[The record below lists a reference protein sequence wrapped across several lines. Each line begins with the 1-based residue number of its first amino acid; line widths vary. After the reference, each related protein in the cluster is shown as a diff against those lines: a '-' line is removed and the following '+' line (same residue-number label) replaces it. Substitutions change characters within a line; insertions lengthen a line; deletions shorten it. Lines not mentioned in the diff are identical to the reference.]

1 MDKMY
6 FILLGIVILA
16 FVSNIFIV
24 TKSSYPG
31 GDVGAGPVIQLV
43 IAIPLFLISA
53 LVYYFTKNMNINF
66 WILLLP
72 LFLELAYFTF
82 TKDLFSIFGKDSG
95 SFLIRSYVYAIT
107 LSTALG
113 ILAAWFLG
121 IFSKK

>member
-16 FVSNIFIV
+16 FILNILII

-31 GDVGAGPVIQLV
+31 SEVGVGPVIQLIV
-43 IAIPLFLISA
+43 TIPLFLISA
-53 LVYYFTKNMNINF
+53 LVYYFTKNLQINF

-72 LFLELAYFTF
+72 LFLELAYFAF

-95 SFLIRSYVYAIT
+95 SFLIRSYVYAI
-107 LSTALG
+107 SLG
-113 ILAAWFLG
+113 TIVGVLAAW
-121 IFSKK
+121 IFGLLTKK

>member
-31 GDVGAGPVIQLV
+31 GEVGAGPVIQLV

-72 LFLELAYFTF
+72 LFLELAYFAF

-95 SFLIRSYVYAIT
+95 SFLIRSYVYAISLGT
-107 LSTALG
+107 LVG
-113 ILAAWFLG
+113 VLAAWMFGLLT
-121 IFSKK
+121 KK

>member
-16 FVSNIFIV
+16 FILNILII

-31 GDVGAGPVIQLV
+31 SEVGVGPVIQLIV
-43 IAIPLFLISA
+43 TIPLFLISA
-53 LVYYFTKNMNINF
+53 LVYYFTKNLQINF

-72 LFLELAYFTF
+72 LFLELAYFAF

-95 SFLIRSYVYAIT
+95 SFLIRSYVYAI
-107 LSTALG
+107 SLG
-113 ILAAWFLG
+113 TIVGMLAAW
-121 IFSKK
+121 IFGLLTKK

>member
-16 FVSNIFIV
+16 FVSNIFII

-72 LFLELAYFTF
+72 LFLELAYFAF

-95 SFLIRSYVYAIT
+95 SFLIRSYVYAIG
-107 LSTALG
+107 LGTAVGVLV
-113 ILAAWFLG
+113 AWMFGLLT
-121 IFSKK
+121 KK